1 MAITRRGVL
10 AAVGGLGLAA
20 GGGVGLAVM
29 NADVNAPMTDAE
41 RATIAAVA
49 VTWFSGEPFPI
60 AGDHPD
66 VLDAIEKIVADTLAA
81 PQRVAFRGVVRTLQL
96 GTIATRGR
104 TFADLTPEERRAV
117 LVVWSDP
124 SVLPR
129 RVALD
134 SLRAVVGMAYFRQP
148 SVRQH
153 IGCRQECGVSVGR
166 RGLQSRG
173 GKG

>member
-1 MAITRRGVL
+1 
-10 AAVGGLGLAA
+10 
-20 GGGVGLAVM
+20 M
-29 NADVNAPMTDAE
+29 NADVNAPMTHAE
-41 RATIAAVA
+41 RTTIAAVA

-66 VLDAIEKIVADTLAA
+66 VLDAIEAIVADTLAA

-104 TFADLTPEERRAV
+104 TFADLTLEQRRAV
-117 LVVWSDP
+117 LLVWSDP

-148 SVRQH
+148 SVLAH
-153 IGCRQECGVSVGR
+153 IGYRQECGVSLGQ
-166 RGLQSRG
+166 LQLQTQGARA
-173 GKG
+173 